1 MYNRYYDNCV
11 PPLNYSKT
19 YNPLWRINV
28 NSFLLHKQIL
38 HPDRVCHGCAIS
50 RGVKQEC
57 VTYSESLCSSIDVT
71 ASTHH
76 SGPHW
81 KKKKS
86 WVYYMWIMETQGAK
100 GTYNHKLVSKWLGG
114 YIFTLFSVLLLNF
127 SSLRPRGCMRKIDSL
142 PISVAASTDSLDAP
156 RCSRQITQRR
166 LIVWWRTAFTCCIC
180 FHGISCAAA
189 NAEWK
194 MLTLDEWRQSP
205 GPAARESPTPAPG
218 GGGRL
223 WYTKEQ
229 FTSHMRQSRPSHSG
243 ASPLRSTWS
252 YH

>member
-1 MYNRYYDNCV
+1 MTNKCKHLLATQTNITPRPRV
-11 PPLNYSKT
+11 PWSCYLKRSEAGMCDVLGKFVLEY
-19 YNPLWRINV
+19 WR
-28 NSFLLHKQIL
+28 H
-38 HPDRVCHGCAIS
+38 
-50 RGVKQEC
+50 
-57 VTYSESLCSSIDVT
+57 SLDSPQW
-71 ASTHH
+71 ASL
-76 SGPHW
+76 